1 VLREKTTKEKR
12 KIKGGNLRKRE
23 RALEA
28 LILMWQI
35 AGLLDEQNPKV
46 LRGDKCPLV
55 HIKKQRRKK

>member
-28 LILMWQI
+28 LILM
-35 AGLLDEQNPKV
+35 
-46 LRGDKCPLV
+46 
-55 HIKKQRRKK
+55 